1 MMNTKSKHN
10 ISDNSLLLFL
20 AGIILGAVIFFTVY
34 GFKVINPTYDDWIF
48 AKGGDFAQHYLG
60 WKFYRQSDWHFP
72 IGLIDGLNGDGQISF
87 MFTDSI
93 PLFAIF
99 FKILSPIL
107 SETFQ
112 YSGLWGL
119 FCFGTMG
126 GVSSLLLRHFNKNT
140 AFCLMGSV
148 FFILSPTVIQR
159 MFGHEGLAGQWI
171 IVTALLLWAYR
182 NHKWKYKAT
191 PVILWAV
198 LGMIAVLVH
207 IYFLPMIYA
216 VMLGYILTDIMQN
229 KRILHSIACF
239 VSTTCTALFT
249 MFAVGAFH
257 GKGSMQ
263 AGGLGTYSSNYN
275 SLFNPFGYS
284 KFLKALNYQ
293 QGQSEGLGYLGL
305 GMIVAG
311 IIALVILFF
320 LYEENVHSRKEFKTI
335 LSSKYKIIVPVFA
348 VIVVSTFMAASP
360 VGTLNARVIY
370 TIDYPEKI
378 KSILSIF
385 RASGRFIWIV
395 DYIVYTTIFAV
406 ISKLDRKKT
415 VAFISTLCMC
425 IQIID
430 LRDILSDK
438 HRIFTEDKKYVSVLD
453 DSFDKFADGANEIV
467 FLPLP
472 ENFNLHIKMYLTF
485 GEYASCHNMKMS
497 SFYAARPDYESLS
510 EYADNKYNELE
521 NGGGETDVLYVFFNE
536 DEVPTANLYLNVRKF
551 ANYTVARY
559 VPEK

>member
-1 MMNTKSKHN
+1 MDTKSRHN
-10 ISDNSLLLFL
+10 ISDNSLMLFSS
-20 AGIILGAVIFFTVY
+20 GIILGVVIFFTIY
-34 GFKVINPTYDDWIF
+34 GFKIVNPTYDDWIF
-48 AKGGDFAQHYLG
+48 TKGGDFAQHYLG
-60 WKFYRQSDWHFP
+60 WKFYRQSEWHFP

-93 PLFAIF
+93 PLFALF
-99 FKILSPIL
+99 FKVLSSILP
-107 SETFQ
+107 ETFQ

-119 FCFGTMG
+119 FCFSTMG

-140 AFCLMGSV
+140 AFCLIGSV
-148 FFILSPTVIQR
+148 FFILSPPVIQR

-229 KRILHSIACF
+229 KRILHSTACF
-239 VSTTCTALFT
+239 ISTTCTALFT

-263 AGGLGTYSSNYN
+263 ANGLGKYSANYN
-275 SLFNPFGYS
+275 SLFNPFGSS
-284 KFLKALNYQ
+284 KFLKELNYKK
-293 QGQSEGLGYLGL
+293 GQSEGLGYLGL

-311 IIALVILFF
+311 IIALVILF
-320 LYEENVHSRKEFKTI
+320 LISEERIHSRKVLK
-335 LSSKYKIIVPVFA
+335 SAVAGKYKIIVPVLT
-348 VIVVSTFMAASP
+348 VIIVSMFIAASP
-360 VGTLNARVIY
+360 VGMLNARVLY

-378 KSILSIF
+378 KNILSIF

-395 DYIVYTTIFAV
+395 DYMVYTAIFAV
-406 ISKLDRKKT
+406 IARFDRKKT
-415 VAFISTLCMC
+415 VVFISALCLC
-425 IQIID
+425 IQILD

-438 HRIFTEDKKYVSVLD
+438 HRIFTENKNYVSVLD
-453 DSFDKFADGANEIV
+453 DSLDEIAEGTDEIV
-467 FLPLP
+467 FLSLP
-472 ENFNLHIKMYLTF
+472 ENYISYREMYITF

-497 SFYAARPDYESLS
+497 SFYAARPDYDALS
-510 EYADNKYNELE
+510 EYADKQYQKLMDGNGEE
-521 NGGGETDVLYVFFNE
+521 NILYVFFSEN
-536 DEVPTANLYLNVRKF
+536 EVPTENSYLHVYKV
-551 ANYTVARY
+551 AGYTVARY
-559 VPEK
+559 IPKN

>member
-1 MMNTKSKHN
+1 MNTKSRHN
-10 ISDNSLLLFL
+10 LSDSRLLLFS
-20 AGIILGAVIFFTVY
+20 AGIILGAIIFFIVY
-34 GFKVINPTYDDWIF
+34 GFKIVNPTYDDWIF
-48 AKGGDFAQHYLG
+48 SKGGDFAQHYLG
-60 WKFYRQSDWHFP
+60 WKFYRQSEWHFP

-93 PLFAIF
+93 PLFALF

-107 SETFQ
+107 PETFQ

-119 FCFGTMG
+119 FCFSIMG

-148 FFILSPTVIQR
+148 FFIISPSIIQR
-159 MFGHEGLAGQWI
+159 MFGHDGLAGQWI
-171 IVTALLLWAYR
+171 IVTAILLWAYR

-191 PVILWAV
+191 PVVLWAV

-263 AGGLGTYSSNYN
+263 ASGLGIYSSNYN

-293 QGQSEGLGYLGL
+293 KGQSEGLGYLGL

-320 LYEENVHSRKEFKTI
+320 LSEKNIHSRKDLKTEI
-335 LSSKYKIIVPVFA
+335 AGRYKIVVPVFA
-348 VIVVSTFMAASP
+348 VIAVAMFMAASP
-360 VGTLNARVIY
+360 VGMLNARVIY

-378 KSILSIF
+378 KNILSIF

-395 DYIVYTTIFAV
+395 DYIVYTAVFAV
-406 ISKLDRKKT
+406 ISKFSGKKT
-415 VAFISTLCMC
+415 IVFISALCMC
-425 IQIID
+425 IQLVD
-430 LRDILSDK
+430 LRDILSEK
-438 HRIFTEDKKYVSVLD
+438 HKIFTETKNYVSVLD
-453 DSFDKFADGANEIV
+453 DSFDEIAGGADEIV

-472 ENFNLHIKMYLTF
+472 EDFNLHIKMYLTF

-497 SFYAARPDYESLS
+497 SFYAARPDYDALS
-510 EYADNKYNELE
+510 EYADNKYQELE
-521 NGGGETDVLYVFFNE
+521 SGSGETDILYVFFNE
-536 DEVPTANLYLNVRKF
+536 DEVPESNKNLHVYEV

-559 VPEK
+559 IPEN

>member
-1 MMNTKSKHN
+1 MDKNKSTHN
-10 ISDNSLLLFL
+10 IGDSRLLLFS
-20 AGIILGAVIFFTVY
+20 AGIILGAVIFFIVY
-34 GFKVINPTYDDWIF
+34 GFKIVNPTYDDWIF
-48 AKGGDFAQHYLG
+48 TKGGDFAQHYLG
-60 WKFYRQSDWHFP
+60 WKFYRQSEWHFP

-93 PLFAIF
+93 PLFALF
-99 FKILSPIL
+99 FKILSPVL
-107 SETFQ
+107 PETFQ

-119 FCFGTMG
+119 FCFSTMG
-126 GVSSLLLRHFNKNT
+126 GVSTLLLHHFNKNT

-148 FFILSPTVIQR
+148 FFVLSPSVIQR

-191 PVILWAV
+191 PVILWSV
-198 LGMIAVLVH
+198 LGMISVLVH

-229 KRILHSIACF
+229 KRILHSIVCF

-263 AGGLGTYSSNYN
+263 AGGLGKYSANYN
-275 SLFNPFGYS
+275 SLFNPFGSS
-284 KFLKALNYQ
+284 KFLKELNYQ
-293 QGQSEGLGYLGL
+293 KGQSEGLGYLGL

-320 LYEENVHSRKEFKTI
+320 ITEERIHSRKDLKTA
-335 LSSKYKIIVPVFA
+335 LSKKHKIIIPVSA
-348 VIVVSTFMAASP
+348 VIIVSMFIAVSP
-360 VGTLNARVIY
+360 VGMLNARVIY

-378 KSILSIF
+378 KNILSIF

-395 DYIVYTTIFAV
+395 DYIVYTAVFAI
-406 ISKLDRKKT
+406 ISKFDRKKT
-415 VAFISTLCMC
+415 VVFISALCLC
-425 IQIID
+425 IQLID
-430 LRDILSDK
+430 LRDILSAK
-438 HRIFTEDKKYVSVLD
+438 HKIFTETKNYVSVLD
-453 DSFDKFADGANEIV
+453 SSFDEIAEGTNEIV

-472 ENFNLHIKMYLTF
+472 ENFNLNIKMYLTF

-497 SFYAARPDYESLS
+497 SFYAARPDYAALS
-510 EYADNKYNELE
+510 EYAENKYRELE
-521 NGGGETDVLYVFFNE
+521 NGNGATDILYVFFNE
-536 DEVPTANLYLNVRKF
+536 DEVPTANPYLNVYKI
-551 ANYTVARY
+551 ADYTVARY
-559 VPEK
+559 IPEN